1 VSSEAGPPRIA
12 VVDGTRLALAGEAAA
27 PFIAA
32 AQRHPA
38 ATGLILAPLPPRSA
52 DLPTVV
58 PVDTGLAAGA
68 ARGVLPRS
76 RTGGSLYVI
85 DGETAAAVEGLLG
98 ASGLRRAIRELR
110 RRLVP
115 ALLATPGAGGR
126 DAAAIGVEP
135 FPAGVPGSPEVPFGG
150 DRPLLLDVAT
160 PAADAATLLAALDG
174 GAAGAL
180 IRTGD
185 VERDRELLDAVGDA
199 SLKPA

>member
-1 VSSEAGPPRIA
+1 MSSESGPPKLA
-12 VVDGTRLALAGEAAA
+12 VADGTRLALAGEAAA

-38 ATGLILAPLPPRSA
+38 ATGLMLAPLPPKSA

-58 PVDTGLAAGA
+58 PVDAGLAAGA

-76 RTGGSLYVI
+76 RAGGSLYVL
-85 DGETAAAVEGLLG
+85 DDETAAAVESLLG
-98 ASGLRRAIRELR
+98 ASGLHRAIGELR
-110 RRLVP
+110 RRLAP
-115 ALLATPGAGGR
+115 ALLATPGRGG
-126 DAAAIGVEP
+126 AAAIRVEP
-135 FPAGVPGSPEVPFGG
+135 LPAGGKGAPEASSNG

-160 PAADAATLLAALDG
+160 PAVDAEALLGALRV

-185 VERDRELLDAVGDA
+185 AERDRELLDAVADA
-199 SLKPA
+199 LKPA